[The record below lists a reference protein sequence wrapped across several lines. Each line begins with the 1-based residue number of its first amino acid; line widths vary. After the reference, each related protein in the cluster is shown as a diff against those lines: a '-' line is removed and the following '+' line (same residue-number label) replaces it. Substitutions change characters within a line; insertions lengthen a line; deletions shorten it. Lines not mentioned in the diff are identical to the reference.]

1 MRDEPAW
8 FSECDPRSQTY
19 DAGRPYMLSFKKIPA
34 RARIGAT
41 VGATLLA
48 MLFAVLFTLPAS
60 AATTGTGASVTQ
72 SSSSPIP
79 RSHNCNPDLLAI
91 VIQCTTVNNHRLR
104 VTSITG
110 YGYNDTPSTLND
122 LHVQIYYAGK
132 NGKRSVNIKNC
143 RNFNLGP
150 FPDRSP
156 ECTWHN
162 PHPDKNVRAGFYCT
176 RTWQNNGHG
185 NLSVLGTECEKVE
198 K

>member
-1 MRDEPAW
+1 
-8 FSECDPRSQTY
+8 
-19 DAGRPYMLSFKKIPA
+19 MLSFKKIPA

-79 RSHNCNPDLLAI
+79 RTHNCNPDLLVT

-104 VTSITG
+104 VKSIIG
-110 YGYNDTPSTLND
+110 YGYNDTPGPLND

-132 NGKRSVNIKNC
+132 NGKKSVTIKNC
-143 RNFNLGP
+143 HTFNLGP

-156 ECTWHN
+156 ECTWDN
-162 PHPDKNVRAGFYCT
+162 PHPDKNVKAGLYCS

-185 NLSVLGTECEKVE
+185 NFSVLGSECEKVE
-198 K
+198 R

>member
-1 MRDEPAW
+1 
-8 FSECDPRSQTY
+8 
-19 DAGRPYMLSFKKIPA
+19 MLSFKKIPA
-34 RARIGAT
+34 RARIATT

-79 RSHNCNPDLLAI
+79 RTHNCNPDPVAI

-104 VTSITG
+104 VTSIIG
-110 YGYNDTPSTLND
+110 YGYNDTLSTLPD
-122 LHVQIYYAGK
+122 LHIEIYYAGK
-132 NGKRSVNIKNC
+132 SGKRNVKLKNC
-143 RNFNLGP
+143 APFNLGP
-150 FPDRSP
+150 FPDRTP
-156 ECTWHN
+156 ECKWDN
-162 PHPDKNVRAGFYCT
+162 PHPDKNVRAGLYCT

-185 NLSVLGTECEKVE
+185 NLSDLGTECEKVE